1 MKILI
6 ADDDRDQLALR
17 CMLLSHSGFE
27 TIGVADADS
36 AIDLATEHKPECA
49 LLDLRLPTEELGLRL
64 VRDLKKLHPSM
75 HLFVLTGADAR
86 WLAKAPETRLIDGIV
101 TKGSSSA
108 ALIQRL
114 NELAASLRIA
124 RS

>member
-17 CMLLSHSGFE
+17 CLLLSRSGFE
-27 TIGVADADS
+27 TIGVADPDS
-36 AIDLATEHKPECA
+36 AVELATSHKPECA
-49 LLDLRLPTEELGLRL
+49 LVDLRLPTEELGLRL
-64 VRDLKKLHPSM
+64 VRDLKKLNPSI
-75 HLFVLTGADAR
+75 HLLVLTGADAR
-86 WLAKAPETRLIDGIV
+86 WLAKAPENQLIDGIV
-101 TKGSSSA
+101 TKGSSSS

-114 NELAASLRIA
+114 NDLAASLRVA